1 MDRPCFSHSKTH
13 IGKSNQRSVAK
24 VLGNFSWSLFFEIPC
39 GSPEI
44 ESLSHNRLPV
54 SCSFC
59 WKTVSRV
66 LASHSLQLVAP
77 GVNIDIVWVSVNIPH
92 LWAAVLEG
100 RLVGPNWFHTVFSSC
115 HLRHTQGLKMA
126 TNYKPSIWRE
136 IWQILYLCSVGRI
149 CFFFGGSSTSCQGRC
164 SWGGWVWDELRSWC
178 ILKQFRLQCSI

>member
-24 VLGNFSWSLFFEIPC
+24 VMGNFSWSLFFEIPC
-39 GSPEI
+39 GSPEF

-77 GVNIDIVWVSVNIPH
+77 GVNIDIKIIKCDHNIYGISIWFKTKSILVSNFDV
-92 LWAAVLEG
+92 
-100 RLVGPNWFHTVFSSC
+100 
-115 HLRHTQGLKMA
+115 QGLFLLNFYENQFM
-126 TNYKPSIWRE
+126 P
-136 IWQILYLCSVGRI
+136 G
-149 CFFFGGSSTSCQGRC
+149 
-164 SWGGWVWDELRSWC
+164 VWKKSGVTTDC
-178 ILKQFRLQCSI
+178 IIISDQRR